1 MTEFDPT
8 LFRLASH
15 GDSQER
21 GSAAFLTS
29 KVPAYELFWAHHI
42 VPLTCRI
49 YDADLPFVR
58 PFLPLMAKN
67 LVNASY
73 TTMHHLTWCDRYRK
87 QIESLNSKERALQT
101 EAFYCY
107 LSHSTSFLEGLA
119 ILARAVDDVFNKLN
133 VSATQRP
140 PFGVKQVR
148 SERSGRLHWAFFP
161 DRHELRKL
169 VDARKHARD
178 EVSILRNRVV
188 HDCPLFIVRGRIPAP
203 NMLDDYSGLSAIS
216 EAVARRDLTLASWQK
231 LTSRLR
237 ELMNEQSTLA
247 NGWWLVSHRLLS
259 ELPKDA
265 YSAFQWSGANRG
277 RGLTRRD
284 FEKFLGDTDSCTS

>member
-1 MTEFDPT
+1 MDAFNPAP
-8 LFRLASH
+8 FRLSSH

-21 GSAAFLTS
+21 GSVFFLAN
-29 KVPAYELFWAHHI
+29 KVPAYETFWAHHI

-58 PFLPLMAKN
+58 PFLPLRAKN

-87 QIESLNSKERALQT
+87 QIESLNSKQRALQT

-119 ILARAVDDVFNKLN
+119 ILAHAVDDVVNKLN
-133 VSATQRP
+133 VSATQRL
-140 PFGVKQVR
+140 PFGARQVR
-148 SERSGRLHWAFFP
+148 SNQRGNLRWVFSPAQF
-161 DRHELRKL
+161 ELRTL

-178 EVSILRNRVV
+178 EVSVLRNRVV

-265 YSAFQWSGANRG
+265 YCAFQWSGANRG

-284 FEKFLGDTDSCTS
+284 FEKFLGDADS